1 MQDKKSTRLFIC
13 VDGPFCSKL
22 CAPDD
27 APAVVAAL
35 KQQIKE
41 KGAKDKFEIMP
52 GGCLGMC
59 GKGPNV
65 RVFSESGR
73 FAYYGVKPQDAAE
86 IIDSHRNGDRVI
98 ERLRFKP

>member
-1 MQDKKSTRLFIC
+1 MQDKKATRLLIC

-22 CAPDD
+22 CAPDN

-35 KQQIKE
+35 KQQVNRH
-41 KGAKDKFEIMP
+41 GAEQKFEIMP

-59 GKGPNV
+59 GNGPNV
-65 RVFSESGR
+65 RVFAESGR
-73 FAYYGVKPQDAAE
+73 FAYCGVKPHDAAE
-86 IIDSHRNGDRVI
+86 IIEAHRDSDKCV

>member
-1 MQDKKSTRLFIC
+1 MQGKKATRLLIC

-22 CAPDD
+22 CPPNHASQ
-27 APAVVAAL
+27 VVAAL
-35 KQQIKE
+35 KQQIE
-41 KGAKDKFEIMP
+41 ERCVEAKFEIMP

-65 RVFSESGR
+65 RVFAESGH
-73 FAYYGVKPQDAAE
+73 FAYCGVQPQDAAE
-86 IIDSHRNGDRVI
+86 IIDSHLDGDRLI